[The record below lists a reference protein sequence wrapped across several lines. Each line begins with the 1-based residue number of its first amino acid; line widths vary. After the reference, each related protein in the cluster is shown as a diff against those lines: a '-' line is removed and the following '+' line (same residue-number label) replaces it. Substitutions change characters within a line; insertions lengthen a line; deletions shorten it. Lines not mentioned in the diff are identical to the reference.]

1 MCTIPVN
8 TVTWKKFYMCRER
21 NKIFVFVFF
30 LHFTGS
36 IERMPIFIFHALR
49 LFKMRDEIY
58 HNNNEI
64 IAYNLLTLQINA
76 ITVFAV
82 LEK

>member
-1 MCTIPVN
+1 
-8 TVTWKKFYMCRER
+8 
-21 NKIFVFVFF
+21 
-30 LHFTGS
+30 
-36 IERMPIFIFHALR
+36 
-49 LFKMRDEIY
+49 MRDEIY